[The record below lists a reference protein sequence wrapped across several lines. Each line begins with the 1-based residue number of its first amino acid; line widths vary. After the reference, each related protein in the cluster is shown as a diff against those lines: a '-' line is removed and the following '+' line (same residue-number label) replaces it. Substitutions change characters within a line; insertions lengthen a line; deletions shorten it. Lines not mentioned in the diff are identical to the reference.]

1 MAQSA
6 KEEVQLKNG
15 IIKGDKCKEDARQ
28 GKECFKQ
35 LMFLKSFIGWMP
47 PKLDKAKRDLGGDYQ
62 RGFYRSPPT
71 PFHPFS
77 PTFLIATKRM
87 DEI

>member
-62 RGFYRSPPT
+62 RAFIDHPQPLFI
-71 PFHPFS
+71 PFLQPF
-77 PTFLIATKRM
+77 
-87 DEI
+87 